1 MCSGSGSDNAYS
13 SAPATNTL
21 DGGESGANGIN
32 ERPVDVG
39 EDANDESGTLTFKGK
54 SARLI

>member
-1 MCSGSGSDNAYS
+1 MCSGAGSDNGFS
-13 SAPATNTL
+13 SAPATNKP

-39 EDANDESGTLTFKGK
+39 EDTNDDSGTLTFHGK
-54 SARLI
+54 SE